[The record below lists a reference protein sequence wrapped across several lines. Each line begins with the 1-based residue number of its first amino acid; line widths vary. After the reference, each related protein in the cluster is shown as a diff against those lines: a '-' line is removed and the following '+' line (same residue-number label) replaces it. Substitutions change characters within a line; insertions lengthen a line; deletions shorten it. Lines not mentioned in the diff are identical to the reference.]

1 MTFSGLKKL
10 MHINLT
16 QQRPAHGELLPCTGL
31 IFAVKREYIGN
42 YKVTQSSCTPAPSR

>member
-31 IFAVKREYIGN
+31 IFAVKREYAGN
-42 YKVTQSSCTPAPSR
+42 HD